1 MDIWLLGRLQ
11 GLPGLWDRVGCVNGS
26 FSASLA
32 RIQGR
37 TATMALN
44 VQKSAVGSKYL
55 LKTRSSP
62 GLPEWVASAQ
72 KDRLRGRPLHKKL
85 RFKPEGE
92 SRWEREAPSLHLY
105 LASVNLAP
113 LVLNDLRN
121 RCRFAVRL
129 PCVDSTPVQF
139 SQELSFFL

>member
-1 MDIWLLGRLQ
+1 
-11 GLPGLWDRVGCVNGS
+11 
-26 FSASLA
+26 
-32 RIQGR
+32 
-37 TATMALN
+37 MALS
-44 VQKSAVGSKYL
+44 VQECAVGSKHL

-72 KDRLRGRPLHKKL
+72 KVRLPGRPLHKKL

-113 LVLNDLRN
+113 SVLSDLQKPVPVCGLHIGSVFPGAKFLPLISFPGLNFSASLGAQSARFLAFWWATLELVG
-121 RCRFAVRL
+121 
-129 PCVDSTPVQF
+129 
-139 SQELSFFL
+139 